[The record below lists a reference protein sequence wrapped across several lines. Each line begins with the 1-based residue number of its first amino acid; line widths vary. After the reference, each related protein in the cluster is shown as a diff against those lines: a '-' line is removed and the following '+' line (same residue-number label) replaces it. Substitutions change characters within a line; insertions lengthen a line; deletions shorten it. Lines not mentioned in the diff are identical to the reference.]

1 VLQAGIKAMQKETAA
16 DKRLEEAARLKKEAE
31 AALAAARAPAQDP
44 NQDGRT
50 QPAKAGATTVEQLTD
65 QDYLETVKKVQY
77 GTPEEAS
84 AALKSLVSKAATSG
98 QTEEL
103 TMAHVAEM
111 LDFREAMSWAQDEFK
126 DILGD
131 PKLKALFSGEEKRM
145 RAAGD
150 NRPYRE
156 VYEEIGNGLRGWRD
170 GFKATPAP
178 AAEELQG
185 RSSGAQGH
193 DRHHPAGRRKAAG
206 ADPNQGADAIRDHR
220 KDPGSEAPS
229 MRISEHV
236 RQRMGGQH
244 PRRLHVLARAVRQA
258 SDRRPAD
265 GEVPPVLRREG
276 CVPARQGQGRDLHL
290 ERVPGRRYAR
300 GIVARGNQH
309 DAGDQLHDHPGHPDD
324 HRSG

>member
-1 VLQAGIKAMQKETAA
+1 MPLPQPGVDNRRAELLGDIIKNRKEQLAGELKEAGADPETLKELTTEPVQDDPKRPTDIPLEEWTGLSDEDKSNAIKAAETAAAEAAAAGATGETEEQKAAREAAEKKVADEAAAAAAASAGKKIKIKVDGQEQEVDEDAVMQAGIKAMQKETAA

-44 NQDGRT
+44 NQDGRS

-131 PKLKALFSGEEKRM
+131 PKLKALFSGEEKR
-145 RAAGD
+145 
-150 NRPYRE
+150 
-156 VYEEIGNGLRGWRD
+156 
-170 GFKATPAP
+170 
-178 AAEELQG
+178 
-185 RSSGAQGH
+185 
-193 DRHHPAGRRKAAG
+193 
-206 ADPNQGADAIRDHR
+206 
-220 KDPGSEAPS
+220 
-229 MRISEHV
+229 
-236 RQRMGGQH
+236 
-244 PRRLHVLARAVRQA
+244 
-258 SDRRPAD
+258 
-265 GEVPPVLRREG
+265 
-276 CVPARQGQGRDLHL
+276 
-290 ERVPGRRYAR
+290 YAR
-300 GIVARGNQH
+300 GGR
-309 DAGDQLHDHPGHPDD
+309 
-324 HRSG
+324 